1 MSKGS
6 ETRERILAI
15 AEAAVLDKGFGATSI
30 DEIIAEAGITK
41 SGFFYHFKDKN
52 QLAREMVNRFVVD
65 NERILDDIFGRSR
78 ELSDDPLQRLLIG
91 LKLLAEA
98 LADVQRAHPG
108 CILASICYQERLFDR
123 DVVESTRRFA
133 MDWNARFRG
142 YLEEAA
148 EVYPSHGADLDDLSE
163 TLLCLID
170 GGIILG
176 KIAGDPGCVERQ
188 VLAYRNLVKLTFSSV
203 VPSAVP
209 KLALVAAE

>member
-1 MSKGS
+1 MNKGA
-6 ETRERILAI
+6 ETRERILTI
-15 AEAAVLDKGFGATSI
+15 AEAAVLDKGFSATSI

-52 QLAREMVNRFVVD
+52 QLAREMVQRFVVA

-78 ELSDDPLQRLLIG
+78 ELSDDPLQSLLIG

-123 DVVESTRRFA
+123 EVVELTREFA
-133 MDWNARFRG
+133 ERWNARFRG
-142 YLEEAA
+142 HLEEIA
-148 EVYPSHGADLDDLSE
+148 EIYPSRGADLDDLAE

-176 KIAGDPGCVERQ
+176 KIAGDPACVERQ
-188 VLAYRNLVKLTFSSV
+188 VLAYRSLVKLTFSSG
-203 VPSAVP
+203 VPSAVS
-209 KLALVAAE
+209 KLALIAAE